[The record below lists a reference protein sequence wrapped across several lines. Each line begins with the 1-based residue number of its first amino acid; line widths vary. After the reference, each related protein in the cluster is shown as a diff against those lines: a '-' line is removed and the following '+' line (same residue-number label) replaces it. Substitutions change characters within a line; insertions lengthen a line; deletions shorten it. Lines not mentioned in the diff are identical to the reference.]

1 MSKCGKPKK
10 DPDENEEDSDV
21 EIETTQRS
29 RARSSKTNTQY
40 VLTKET
46 LANFGAKCMDYFRIP
61 PRPTFLIGSLDKEI
75 QFLQIK
81 QRQQRKQADKD
92 LEAVRTKIKELDANT
107 KETEE
112 NSTVNEIERIFKILK
127 RIYKRTKQMPI
138 CLYTFM
144 VHPTSFSRTI
154 ENIFYVSFLVKVI
167 LFEST
172 LKKCN
177 NAAFYRLSFLS
188 KGRFCKDL
196 FGSR

>member
-1 MSKCGKPKK
+1 MGKCGKPKR
-10 DPDENEEDSDV
+10 DPDEDEEVVSDQ
-21 EIETTQRS
+21 EMAAPQRN
-29 RARSSKTNTQY
+29 RARSSKANNQY

-46 LANFGAKCMDYFRIP
+46 LANFGAKCMDYFRVP

-92 LEAVRTKIKELDANT
+92 LETVRTKIKELDANT

-154 ENIFYVSFLVKVI
+154 ENIFYVSFLVKVF
-167 LFEST
+167 LFKLT
-172 LKKCN
+172 L
-177 NAAFYRLSFLS
+177 
-188 KGRFCKDL
+188 
-196 FGSR
+196 SR